1 LRGGKSYGSIE
12 QRGFNRDLYRVSHL
26 SDSRPLS
33 DNEADDRLKA
43 ARAALG
49 EAPGAT
55 QQADTALAAARNALA
70 LISLG
75 LIKAG
80 LKRET

>member
-1 LRGGKSYGSIE
+1 
-12 QRGFNRDLYRVSHL
+12 L
-26 SDSRPLS
+26 S
-33 DNEADDRLKA
+33 A
-43 ARAALG
+43 AR
-49 EAPGAT
+49 
-55 QQADTALAAARNALA
+55 TALS